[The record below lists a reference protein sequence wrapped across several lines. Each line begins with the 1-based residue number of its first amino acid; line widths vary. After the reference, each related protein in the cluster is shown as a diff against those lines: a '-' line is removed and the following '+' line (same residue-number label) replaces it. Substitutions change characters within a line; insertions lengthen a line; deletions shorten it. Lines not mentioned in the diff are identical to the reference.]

1 MKRTLCS
8 QISRHL
14 GDDIKVAGWVQ
25 ASRSLGGITFVVIRD
40 RSGVTQAIF
49 EGRIEAP
56 AHQSVVEVCGLVRP
70 EKRAPGGVEIAGASI
85 VELSRAEPSLPVDI
99 TGKTQSSFESLLDH
113 RVLALRNPRAA
124 AVLKVQAEL
133 VAGFR
138 DFLRGEGFTEVFTPK
153 IVATGTEGGAELFEV
168 KYFEKQAYLAQSPQ
182 LYKQMLVGS
191 GLERVFEVG
200 PVFRAEEH
208 NTSRHTN
215 QFTSLDL
222 EMGFIEDV
230 EDVMGLEE
238 RFLAYALPR
247 VAAACACEIEMTGAT
262 VPRAG
267 SIPRLDIEEARA
279 VARARL
285 GHEMP
290 AGNLSPEGEKAVS
303 EDIFE
308 TTGQDFVFITGYPVS
323 VRPFYAMP
331 DQRDPSRTKSFDL
344 LFRGLE
350 VTTGGQRIHDY
361 DMLVRNLL
369 AAGLDPAK
377 FEGYLEVFRFGM
389 PPHGGLAIGAERLT
403 TRLLGLGNVREACT
417 FPRDR
422 TRLQP

>member
-8 QISRHL
+8 DISRHQ
-14 GDDIKVAGWVQ
+14 GEEIRICGWVQ
-25 ASRSLGGITFVVIRD
+25 ATRSLGGIAFVIVRD
-40 RSGVTQAIF
+40 RTGTSQAVF
-49 EGRIEAP
+49 EGKADLP
-56 AHQSVVEVCGLVRP
+56 SQQSVVEVRGMVRA
-70 EKRAPGGVEIAGASI
+70 ETRAPGGCEIVGTGI
-85 VELSRAEPSLPVDI
+85 TELSRAEPVLPLDI
-99 TGKTQSSFESLLDH
+99 MGKTQSNVEAMLDH
-113 RVLALRNPRAA
+113 RVLALRNPRVSAA
-124 AVLKVQAEL
+124 LRVQSEL
-133 VAGFR
+133 VAAFR
-138 DFLRGEGFTEVFTPK
+138 DFLRAEGFTEVFTPK

-168 KYFEKQAYLAQSPQ
+168 KYFERQAYLAQSPQ

-208 NTSRHTN
+208 NTSRHIN

-222 EMGFIEDV
+222 EMGFIESV
-230 EDVMGLEE
+230 EDVMQLEE
-238 RFLAYALPR
+238 RLLACALPR
-247 VAAACACEIEMTGAT
+247 VAEACACEIEMSGARVPQTG
-262 VPRAG
+262 R
-267 SIPRLDIEEARA
+267 IPRLDIEEAREA
-279 VARARL
+279 ARIRL
-285 GHEMP
+285 CHEMP

-303 EDIFE
+303 EHILE
-308 TTGQDFVFITGYPVS
+308 TTGQEFVFVTGYPVTS
-323 VRPFYAMP
+323 RPFYAMP
-331 DQRDPSRTKSFDL
+331 DPTDPSRTKSFDL

-350 VTTGGQRIHDY
+350 VTTGGQRIHDHE
-361 DMLVRNLL
+361 MLLRNLS
-369 AAGLDPAK
+369 AWGLDPAQ

>member
-8 QISRHL
+8 DISRHQ
-14 GDDIKVAGWVQ
+14 GEEIRICGWVQ
-25 ASRSLGGITFVVIRD
+25 ATRSLGGIAFVIVRD
-40 RSGVTQAIF
+40 RTGTSQAVF
-49 EGRIEAP
+49 EGKAELP
-56 AHQSVVEVCGLVRP
+56 PQQSVVEVSGMVRA
-70 EKRAPGGVEIAGASI
+70 EKRAPGGCEIVGTCI
-85 VELSRAEPSLPVDI
+85 TELSRAEPALPLDI
-99 TGKTQSSFESLLDH
+99 MGKTQSNVEAMLDH
-113 RVLALRNPRAA
+113 RVLALRNPRVSAA
-124 AVLKVQAEL
+124 LRVQSEL
-133 VAGFR
+133 VAAFR
-138 DFLRGEGFTEVFTPK
+138 DFLRSEGFTEVFTPK

-168 KYFEKQAYLAQSPQ
+168 KYFERQAYLAQSPQ

-208 NTSRHTN
+208 NTSRHIN

-222 EMGFIEDV
+222 EMGFIESV
-230 EDVMGLEE
+230 EDVMRLEE
-238 RFLAYALPR
+238 RLLAYALPR
-247 VAAACACEIEMTGAT
+247 VAEACACEIEMAGAR
-262 VPRAG
+262 VPQPG
-267 SIPRLDIEEARA
+267 SIPRLDIEEAREA
-279 VARARL
+279 ARIRL

-290 AGNLSPEGEKAVS
+290 PGNLSPEGEKAVS
-303 EDIFE
+303 EHILE
-308 TTGQDFVFITGYPVS
+308 TTGQEFVFVTGYPVTS
-323 VRPFYAMP
+323 RPFYAMP
-331 DQRDPSRTKSFDL
+331 DPTDPSRTKSFDL

-361 DMLVRNLL
+361 EMLLRNLS
-369 AAGLDPAK
+369 AWGLDPAK

>member
-8 QISRHL
+8 DISRHQ
-14 GDDIKVAGWVQ
+14 GEEIRICGWVQ
-25 ASRSLGGITFVVIRD
+25 ATRSLGGIAFVIVRD
-40 RSGVTQAIF
+40 RTGTSQAVF
-49 EGRIEAP
+49 EGKAELP
-56 AHQSVVEVCGLVRP
+56 PQQSVVEVSGMVRA
-70 EKRAPGGVEIAGASI
+70 EKRAPGGCEIVGTCI
-85 VELSRAEPSLPVDI
+85 TELSRAEPALPLDI
-99 TGKTQSSFESLLDH
+99 MGKTQSNVEVMLDH
-113 RVLALRNPRAA
+113 RVLALRNPRVSAALRVQSELAA
-124 AVLKVQAEL
+124 A
-133 VAGFR
+133 FR
-138 DFLRGEGFTEVFTPK
+138 DFLRSEGFTEVFTPK

-168 KYFEKQAYLAQSPQ
+168 KYFERQAYLAQSPQ

-208 NTSRHTN
+208 NTSRHIN

-222 EMGFIEDV
+222 EMGFIESV
-230 EDVMGLEE
+230 EDVMRLEE
-238 RFLAYALPR
+238 RLLAYALPR
-247 VAAACACEIEMTGAT
+247 VAKACACEIEMAGAR
-262 VPRAG
+262 VPQPG
-267 SIPRLDIEEARA
+267 SIPRLDIEEAREA
-279 VARARL
+279 ARIGL

-290 AGNLSPEGEKAVS
+290 PGNLSPEGEKAVS
-303 EDIFE
+303 EHILE
-308 TTGQDFVFITGYPVS
+308 TTGQEFVFVTGYPVTS
-323 VRPFYAMP
+323 RPFYAMP
-331 DQRDPSRTKSFDL
+331 DPTDPSRTKSFDL

-350 VTTGGQRIHDY
+350 VTTGGQRIHDHE
-361 DMLVRNLL
+361 MLLRNLS
-369 AAGLDPAK
+369 AWGLDPAK